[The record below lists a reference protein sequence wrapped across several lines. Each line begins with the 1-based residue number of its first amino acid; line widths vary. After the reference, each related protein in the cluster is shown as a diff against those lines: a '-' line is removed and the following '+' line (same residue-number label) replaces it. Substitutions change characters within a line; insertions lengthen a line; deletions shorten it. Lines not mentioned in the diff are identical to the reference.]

1 MERIVIAVVTLGAFA
16 CLAAITLE
24 DFGPEVLNKALW
36 PLVTVVGAGLI
47 ALAITHRNG
56 ANPAIVSGNGCRF
69 RPALP

>member
-36 PLVTVVGAGLI
+36 LLVTVVGAGLI
-47 ALAITHRNG
+47 ALATTCRNG
-56 ANPAIVSGNGCRF
+56 APCHGIDHEDGAHPEN
-69 RPALP
+69 